1 MNLAGGFRPAPA
13 APAPEEEVKM
23 TELNELLGA
32 VSGVVWGPVTLVLL
46 LGTGVYL
53 MLGLGFLPLRRI
65 GTGFALA
72 FGRRKPGDTAVA
84 GEISPF
90 QALATALSATIGTG
104 NIAGVATAIALGGP
118 GAVFWMW
125 ITALFG
131 MATKFS
137 EAVLAV
143 KYRETD
149 LSGAHVGGP
158 MYYIRNGLGAK
169 WAWLGLLF
177 ALFGMLAGFGIGNT
191 VQANSISTAMEHS
204 FGVPLWVSGLV
215 MVVLVFVVVIGG
227 VRRIGAVAEKLVPA
241 MAVFYIGGAALVIL
255 LGIDRVP
262 AAFATIIDGAFNGTA
277 AAGGFAGATVM
288 AAIRFGVARGI
299 FSNEAG
305 LGSAPI
311 AHAAARTNDPVRQ
324 GLIAMLGTFIDTI
337 IVCTMTALVIVMSG
351 LWTEG
356 TSGAPLSSAAFEA
369 GLPGFGGW
377 IVTIGLVLFAF
388 TTILGWSYY
397 GERCAQFLF
406 GPKVI
411 LPYRLA
417 WVAALFAGAV
427 ADLGLVWTIADIL
440 NALMAVPN
448 LIALLALSGTVF
460 ATVKAWKAGKD

>member
-1 MNLAGGFRPAPA
+1 
-13 APAPEEEVKM
+13 
-23 TELNELLGA
+23 
-32 VSGVVWGPVTLVLL
+32 
-46 LGTGVYL
+46 
-53 MLGLGFLPLRRI
+53 
-65 GTGFALA
+65 
-72 FGRRKPGDTAVA
+72 
-84 GEISPF
+84 
-90 QALATALSATIGTG
+90 
-104 NIAGVATAIALGGP
+104 
-118 GAVFWMW
+118 
-125 ITALFG
+125 
-131 MATKFS
+131 
-137 EAVLAV
+137 
-143 KYRETD
+143 
-149 LSGAHVGGP
+149 VGGP

-460 ATVKAWKAGKD
+460 ATVKAWKAGQA